1 MRDPWPEHIWRLL
14 DTYKSRPALDVLAS
28 DGWTD
33 LRRHCGDLAVELDA
47 LGHRTIAQRVDRD
60 YARVHEQLREATNS
74 ATTATSLLRADAIA
88 ELASTLAAI
97 QRFQGDIVAAPQS
110 SPDPTTKTA
119 ATEEAPGRP
128 APDPHD
134 TRMALWYGK
143 RIYLGNDTQVSR
155 LFWLL
160 ARPVGAARRCGEVQ
174 RAVDGVE
181 PDLDRSAHAAKKA
194 EQRMRKAIS
203 KLRTALEAAQLHH
216 HVVIVRGGPQADREY
231 TMVWR
236 HSR

>member
-1 MRDPWPEHIWRLL
+1 MRDPWPEPIRRLL
-14 DTYKSRPALDVLAS
+14 DACREQPAQGVLTS
-28 DGWTD
+28 DGWAD

-60 YARVHEQLREATNS
+60 YARVHEQLREAINLE
-74 ATTATSLLRADAIA
+74 TAAMTPLRADAIA

-97 QRFQGDIVAAPQS
+97 QRFQGAIAAAE
-110 SPDPTTKTA
+110 SPLDLTA
-119 ATEEAPGRP
+119 KPAAAEDAPGGP
-128 APDPHD
+128 EPDPHD